1 MSLTPEQFL
10 ERAAADKAMREQM
23 KATNTQV
30 TPDTLKGCVMAL
42 VQLGHALKMKREDVG
57 GLVMQEWVNWEMYL
71 ATKQRIAD
79 KRRGSK

>member
-42 VQLGHALKMKREDVG
+42 VQLAHALKMKREDVAAMLSDLIEQMIQRDVAIIAKLK
-57 GLVMQEWVNWEMYL
+57 GLP
-71 ATKQRIAD
+71 
-79 KRRGSK
+79 

>member
-30 TPDTLKGCVMAL
+30 TPDTLRGCVMAL
-42 VQLGHALKMKREDVG
+42 VQLGHALKMKREDVS
-57 GLVMQEWVNWEMYL
+57 GLVAEEWVNWESYL

-79 KRRGSK
+79 KRKGSK

>member
-23 KATNTQV
+23 KATNTEV
-30 TPDTLKGCVMAL
+30 TPDTLRGCAMAL
-42 VQLGHALKMKREDVG
+42 CQLAHALKMKREDVS
-57 GLVMQEWVNWEMYL
+57 GLVTEEWANWESYL

-79 KRRGSK
+79 KRKGSK